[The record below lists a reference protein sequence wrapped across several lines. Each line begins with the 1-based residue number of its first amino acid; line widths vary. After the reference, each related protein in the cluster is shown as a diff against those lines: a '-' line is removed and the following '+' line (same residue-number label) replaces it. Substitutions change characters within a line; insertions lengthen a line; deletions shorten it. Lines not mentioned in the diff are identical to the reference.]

1 EMFLGQGPDHL
12 KRHLPEI
19 TKKAFAK
26 IESGA
31 NPSFLTEVEG
41 IGMQARAG
49 GGNLQ
54 TMETG
59 PVLLVS
65 DQPPTREKFE
75 VTVERDDLIGDEDEI
90 DLSFQMSRNGKPG
103 ALPFLPRL
111 TFIMRMESGV
121 WRLNEASVLARMPL
135 ADPDFLKDLVGQ
147 IEEKQQRT
155 NEFTAT
161 FSIRAIVAAETAY
174 HTKHPGYTCSLSE
187 LATVR
192 SEGSGER
199 PRMPI
204 DSDLAKGTKQGYV
217 FSPAPVFLERG
228 AGTRVWDA
236 DGNEYTD
243 FMMSFGAL
251 IHGHAHPKLVEVVSQ
266 AMAEGSHFA
275 SATSA
280 EVEAAER
287 FRRMVLSAEAVR
299 FTNTG
304 SEAT

>member
-1 EMFLGQGPDHL
+1 MNRIVLWALLMTTTMLAAQTQIATTPPPPQSARQALLEMFLGQGPDHL

-19 TKKAFAK
+19 TKKGFAK

-65 DQPPTREKFE
+65 DQPQTREKFE

-121 WRLNEASVLARMPL
+121 WRLNEASFG
-135 ADPDFLKDLVGQ
+135 ADAFGRSRFSERSCGPDRRK
-147 IEEKQQRT
+147 
-155 NEFTAT
+155 TAT
-161 FSIRAIVAAETAY
+161 
-174 HTKHPGYTCSLSE
+174 H
-187 LATVR
+187 
-192 SEGSGER
+192 ER
-199 PRMPI
+199 IHR
-204 DSDLAKGTKQGYV
+204 YV
-217 FSPAPVFLERG
+217 FYSCDCGSR
-228 AGTRVWDA
+228 DC
-236 DGNEYTD
+236 
-243 FMMSFGAL
+243 
-251 IHGHAHPKLVEVVSQ
+251 VS
-266 AMAEGSHFA
+266 H
-275 SATSA
+275 
-280 EVEAAER
+280 
-287 FRRMVLSAEAVR
+287 
-299 FTNTG
+299 
-304 SEAT
+304 